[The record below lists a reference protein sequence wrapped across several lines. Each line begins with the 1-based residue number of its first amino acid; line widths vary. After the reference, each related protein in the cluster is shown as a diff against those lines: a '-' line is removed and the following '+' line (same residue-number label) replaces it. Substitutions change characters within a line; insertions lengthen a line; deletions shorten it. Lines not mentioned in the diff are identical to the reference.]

1 MACKLDRI
9 ADEYGLTSV
18 DDELRG
24 AKADGAS
31 LRDLE
36 TLVNHRLLKQA
47 FLDAGSPLLPGE
59 VDTLYELLTDSEV
72 SKGTE
77 VQLRDRLETEGID
90 TDSLVADFVSYQTVR
105 THLKE
110 CLDVDT
116 GRHQRVEI
124 DSERRTIFG
133 ILGRTER
140 IVQDSVDRLAAADEL
155 DTGEL
160 NVSVT
165 ARVTCESCAPS
176 YSLDELL
183 SRRACA
189 CGDHPLADE

>member
-1 MACKLDRI
+1 MSCKLDRI

-124 DSERRTIFG
+124 DS
-133 ILGRTER
+133 
-140 IVQDSVDRLAAADEL
+140 
-155 DTGEL
+155 
-160 NVSVT
+160 
-165 ARVTCESCAPS
+165 
-176 YSLDELL
+176 
-183 SRRACA
+183 
-189 CGDHPLADE
+189 

>member
-1 MACKLDRI
+1 MSCKLDRI
-9 ADEYGLTSV
+9 ADEYGLTSI

-59 VDTLYELLTDSEV
+59 VDTLYELLTDAEV
-72 SKGTE
+72 SGGTE
-77 VQLRDRLETEGID
+77 VQLRNRLETEGID
-90 TDSLVADFVSYQTVR
+90 ADTLVADFVSYQTVR
-105 THLKE
+105 THLRE
-110 CLDVDT
+110 CLEVDT
-116 GRHQRVEI
+116 GRDQQVAV
-124 DSERRTIFG
+124 DSERKTVFG

-155 DTGEL
+155 DTGPL
-160 NVSVT
+160 DVSVT
-165 ARVTCESCAPS
+165 ARVTCGSCGRS

-189 CGDHPLADE
+189 CGDRPLADE

>member
-1 MACKLDRI
+1 MSCKLDRI

-59 VDTLYELLTDSEV
+59 ADTLYELLTDSEV
-72 SKGTE
+72 SQGTE
-77 VQLRDRLETEGID
+77 IQLRNRLETEGID
-90 TDSLVADFVSYQTVR
+90 AESVVGDFVSYQTVR
-105 THLKE
+105 THLRE

-116 GRHQRVEI
+116 SRQQELSVEG
-124 DSERRTIFG
+124 ERKTVFG
-133 ILGRTER
+133 TLGRSER
-140 IVQDSVDRLAAADEL
+140 IVQDSVDRLATAEKL
-155 DTGEL
+155 DTGQL
-160 NVSVT
+160 TVSVT
-165 ARVTCESCAPS
+165 ARVTCEDCARS
-176 YSLDELL
+176 YTLDELL
-183 SRRACA
+183 TRRSCA
-189 CGDHPLADE
+189 CVDGS